1 MITEYESINELF
13 IASCKV
19 IMGTRNKKPL
29 DLAIIKGEGWS
40 YYMSDYQKRIIPVK
54 KGSAWYILSH
64 TPNEKGD
71 IKLFSPTKLF
81 YGKVIWV
88 PREHFNII
96 Q

>member
-1 MITEYESINELF
+1 MITEYKSINELF
-13 IASCKV
+13 AASCKV

-29 DLAIIKGEGWS
+29 DLAIIKGEGWA

-64 TPNEKGD
+64 EPNEKGD
-71 IKLFSPTKLF
+71 IRLFSPTKLF

-88 PREHFNII
+88 PPSHFDII